1 MSLND
6 SLPLFGIFGLAGVQ
20 TTPLELISF
29 VLAILTVVLNIR
41 ENHWA
46 WLFSIL
52 SSALYGVVFVNS
64 RLYGDAGL
72 QAVFVLVSVWGWY
85 QWLRGGIAQRPL
97 RVSGLAWRGWLGAM
111 LVWLLGF
118 AVLSVFLKNFT
129 DTDVP
134 HMDGFLTAGSL
145 VGQFLL
151 SRKKIEN
158 WLVWIAVDILYVGLY
173 LYKDLHLTAF
183 LYALF
188 VLLAVLGWRTWHKV
202 R

>member
-1 MSLND
+1 MSFSD
-6 SLPLFGIFGLAGVQ
+6 SLPLLGFAGLV

-29 VLAILTVVLNIR
+29 LLAIITVALNIR
-41 ENHWA
+41 QNHWA

-52 SSALYGVVFVNS
+52 SSALYGVVFVDS

-72 QAVFVLVSVWGWY
+72 QCVFVAVSVWGWY
-85 QWLRGGIAQRPL
+85 QWLRGGTAHQPL
-97 RVSGLAWRGWLGAM
+97 QASRLDKRGLLWSAAAWLA
-111 LVWLLGF
+111 GF
-118 AVLSVFLKNFT
+118 AVLSVFLQRFT

-158 WLVWIAVDILYVGLY
+158 WLVWIAVDVLYVGLY
-173 LYKDLHLTAF
+173 LYKHLTLTAV
-183 LYALF
+183 LYGLF
-188 VLLAVLGWRTWHKV
+188 VLLAIVGWRAWRHPRSV
-202 R
+202 